1 MQENKFLSP
10 EYLYLY
16 LQEINSIIQK
26 KKNGAADR
34 AYVGLVDSKEAG
46 GRQAVMHIQI
56 QPLSVSAS
64 ICARAEIPTCI
75 DGDCILP
82 RVDMLLSTPN
92 GEKFFRQ
99 SGSRELPYTY
109 QTRGNYVSDIKYN
122 VQDIICKQ

>member
-1 MQENKFLSP
+1 MEFNFNDPNGTL

-34 AYVGLVDSKEAG
+34 AYVDSKEGA
-46 GRQAVMHIQI
+46 AK
-56 QPLSVSAS
+56 LSCIYNRTFSVFAS
-64 ICARAEIPTCI
+64 ICARAEIPTSL

-99 SGSRELPYTY
+99 SGNYRILIK
-109 QTRGNYVSDIKYN
+109 TRGNYV
-122 VQDIICKQ
+122 